1 MNVYDFDGTIYRG
14 DSTLHFYWY
23 CLQCQPTLARYLP
36 GQVLGLL
43 RCGVGAGGK
52 DAAKSAFFAF
62 VRGVRDLPGRVQA
75 FWLTHEANMATWY
88 LMQRQAQD
96 VVVSASPAWL
106 LQPLCD
112 RLGVKL
118 IATEVDGR
126 SGRLLG
132 PNCHGAQKVARFA
145 AQYPC
150 AQVGAFYSDSRSD
163 APMAGLAAKAYLV
176 RGGMP
181 APWPG
186 MPQGW

>member
-1 MNVYDFDGTIYRG
+1 
-14 DSTLHFYWY
+14 
-23 CLQCQPTLARYLP
+23 
-36 GQVLGLL
+36 
-43 RCGVGAGGK
+43 
-52 DAAKSAFFAF
+52 
-62 VRGVRDLPGRVQA
+62 
-75 FWLTHEANMATWY
+75 MAPWY